1 MAPLVALAIQ
11 AIPSILDMFDAPE
24 SVKRVSEDVANVALA
39 VTGTKTADEA
49 AKVLSQD
56 PNKYAEFKLALEDK
70 KIQWEQMYLQDTQ
83 SARLRDVEMRKSG
96 YVNTRANWMLISA
109 YAGVAFCFFAIF
121 KSDLGEYEQSVL
133 TLILGRMLG
142 YIDQGFN
149 FEFGTTR
156 TSRNKDDTISELS
169 KG

>member
-11 AIPSILDMFDAPE
+11 ALPAIVDMFDAPE
-24 SVKRVSEDVANVALA
+24 SVKKITQDVSDVAMVI
-39 VTGTKTADEA
+39 TGAKTADEA
-49 AKVLSQD
+49 AKVLQAD
-56 PNKYAEFKLALEDK
+56 PNKYAEFKLAMEQK
-70 KIQWEQMYLQDTQ
+70 KMDWEEMYLKDIQ
-83 SARLRDVEMRKSG
+83 SARQRDTEMHKAG